1 MTRKMMAFALPALML
16 CALPSWSQQ
25 AVPAPAPAPAAQP
38 APRPNLI
45 ALIGFNRYE
54 KENAELAAGPAKQ
67 PRIVLMGD
75 SITEGWKKADPGLF
89 ADGQYID
96 RGISGQTTP
105 QMLLRFRPDVID
117 LKPAVVVILAGTNDL
132 AQNTGPET
140 VEMIEGNIASM
151 AELAEANHIAVVLSS
166 ITPTDHYPW
175 KPGIAPAAD
184 IHTINEW
191 LRTYAAERHFVYLDY
206 FGALA
211 GPEGT
216 MSKELSGDGVHPTP
230 AGFAIMRPLME
241 KAAAEAISK
250 RDK

>member
-1 MTRKMMAFALPALML
+1 MTRTMTMFAMSALML
-16 CALPSWSQQ
+16 GALPSWSQQ
-25 AVPAPAPAPAAQP
+25 PAAPAPAAQP

-54 KENAELAAGPAKQ
+54 KENAEVAASPAKQ

-75 SITEGWKKADPGLF
+75 SITEGWKKADPDLF
-89 ADGQYID
+89 ADGRYID

-117 LKPAVVVILAGTNDL
+117 LHPAAVVILAGTNDL

-140 VEMIEGNIASM
+140 LEMIEGNMASM
-151 AELAEANHIAVVLSS
+151 AELAQANHIAVVLSS

-175 KPGIAPAAD
+175 KPGIAPAED

-191 LRTYAAERHFVYLDY
+191 LRKYAAEHHCVYVDY
-206 FGALA
+206 FAALA
-211 GPEGT
+211 GPQGT
-216 MSKELSGDGVHPTP
+216 MAKELSGDGVHPTP

-241 KAAAEAISK
+241 KAAAEAIRRRSK
-250 RDK
+250 